1 MDMKKHDKTLLA
13 ALLAMMIGWGCTGKK
28 TQQQPTESDTMVV
41 EVSTPDSTVYGVCG
55 EGTSMHALEL
65 LTDEGDTL
73 TYLVDADT
81 EQEAVK
87 GGLFTGDRMAVVGY
101 KGAEGDMVATC
112 AVNLTT
118 LMGKWTSIDK
128 NFEIQE
134 GGLVESSI
142 KPRPVRGPHG
152 RFTMAN
158 CCSMQTLSPSSAS
171 VPIAFVLKMARE
183 SSSSSA
189 SASSSLCERTH

>member
-65 LTDEGDTL
+65 VTDEGDTL
-73 TYLVDADT
+73 TYLVDADA
-81 EQEAVK
+81 EQETVK
-87 GGLFTGDRMAVVGY
+87 GGLFAGDRMAVVGY

-142 KPRPVRGPHG
+142 KAETHPWTSWKIHNGQLLLNADTFAIERLG
-152 RFTMAN
+152 AD
-158 CCSMQTLSPSSAS
+158 
-171 VPIAFVLKMARE
+171 
-183 SSSSSA
+183 
-189 SASSSLCERTH
+189 SLCLENGEGIFVFKRQRQQ

>member
-65 LTDEGDTL
+65 VTDEGDTL

-87 GGLFTGDRMAVVGY
+87 GGLFAGDRMAVVGY

-142 KPRPVRGPHG
+142 KAETRPWTSWKIHNGQLLLNADTFAIERLG
-152 RFTMAN
+152 AD
-158 CCSMQTLSPSSAS
+158 
-171 VPIAFVLKMARE
+171 
-183 SSSSSA
+183 
-189 SASSSLCERTH
+189 SLCLENGEGIFVFKRQRQQ

>member
-1 MDMKKHDKTLLA
+1 MDMKKHNKTLLA
-13 ALLAMMIGWGCTGKK
+13 ALLAMLIGWGCTGQK
-28 TQQQPTESDTMVV
+28 TQQQSTESDTMVV

-55 EGTSMHALEL
+55 EGTSMHVLEL
-65 LTDEGDTL
+65 VTDEGDTL

-81 EQEAVK
+81 ELETVK
-87 GGLFTGDRMAVVGY
+87 GGLFAGDRMAVVGY

-142 KPRPVRGPHG
+142 KAETRPWTSWKIHNGQLLLNADTFAIERLG
-152 RFTMAN
+152 AD
-158 CCSMQTLSPSSAS
+158 
-171 VPIAFVLKMARE
+171 
-183 SSSSSA
+183 
-189 SASSSLCERTH
+189 SLCLENGEGIFVFKRQRQQ

>member
-65 LTDEGDTL
+65 VTDEGDTL

-87 GGLFTGDRMAVVGY
+87 GGLFAGDRMAVVGY

-142 KPRPVRGPHG
+142 KAAPRPAPAW
-152 RFTMAN
+152 TM
-158 CCSMQTLSPSSAS
+158 
-171 VPIAFVLKMARE
+171 LKGHLLLNADTFAIERLG
-183 SSSSSA
+183 A
-189 SASSSLCERTH
+189 DSLCLENGEGIFVFKRQRQQ

>member
-1 MDMKKHDKTLLA
+1 MDMKKYDKTLLA

-65 LTDEGDTL
+65 VTDEGDTL
-73 TYLVDADT
+73 TYLVDADA
-81 EQEAVK
+81 EQETVK
-87 GGLFTGDRMAVVGY
+87 GGLFAGDRMAVVGY

-142 KPRPVRGPHG
+142 KAETRPWTSWKIHNGQLLLNADTFAIERLG
-152 RFTMAN
+152 AD
-158 CCSMQTLSPSSAS
+158 
-171 VPIAFVLKMARE
+171 
-183 SSSSSA
+183 
-189 SASSSLCERTH
+189 SLCLENGEGIFVFKRQRQQ

>member
-55 EGTSMHALEL
+55 DGTSMHALEL
-65 LTDEGDTL
+65 VTDEGDTL

-81 EQEAVK
+81 EQETVK
-87 GGLFTGDRMAVVGY
+87 GGLFAGDRMAVVGY

-142 KPRPVRGPHG
+142 KAETRPWTSWKIHNGQLLLNADTFAIERLG
-152 RFTMAN
+152 AD
-158 CCSMQTLSPSSAS
+158 
-171 VPIAFVLKMARE
+171 
-183 SSSSSA
+183 
-189 SASSSLCERTH
+189 SLCLENGEGIFVFKRQRQQ

>member
-87 GGLFTGDRMAVVGY
+87 GGLFAGDRMAVVGY

-142 KPRPVRGPHG
+142 KAETRPWTSWKIHNGQLLLNADTFAIERLG
-152 RFTMAN
+152 AD
-158 CCSMQTLSPSSAS
+158 
-171 VPIAFVLKMARE
+171 
-183 SSSSSA
+183 
-189 SASSSLCERTH
+189 SLCLENGEGIFVFKRQRQQ

>member
-1 MDMKKHDKTLLA
+1 MDMKKYGKTLLA
-13 ALLAMMIGWGCTGKK
+13 ALLAMMIGWGCTGQK

-65 LTDEGDTL
+65 VTDEGDTL

-81 EQEAVK
+81 EQETVK
-87 GGLFTGDRMAVVGY
+87 GGLFAGDRMAVVGY

-142 KPRPVRGPHG
+142 KAETRPWTSWKIHNGQLLLNADTFAIERLG
-152 RFTMAN
+152 AD
-158 CCSMQTLSPSSAS
+158 
-171 VPIAFVLKMARE
+171 
-183 SSSSSA
+183 
-189 SASSSLCERTH
+189 SLCLENGEGIFVFKRQRQQ

>member
-55 EGTSMHALEL
+55 EVTSMHALEL
-65 LTDEGDTL
+65 VTDEGDTL
-73 TYLVDADT
+73 TYLVDADA
-81 EQEAVK
+81 EQETVK
-87 GGLFTGDRMAVVGY
+87 GGLFAGDRMAVVGY

-128 NFEIQE
+128 NCEIQE

-142 KPRPVRGPHG
+142 KAETRPWTSWKIHNGQLLLNADTFAIERLG
-152 RFTMAN
+152 AD
-158 CCSMQTLSPSSAS
+158 
-171 VPIAFVLKMARE
+171 
-183 SSSSSA
+183 
-189 SASSSLCERTH
+189 SLCLENGEGIFVFKRQRQQ

>member
-65 LTDEGDTL
+65 VTDEGDTL
-73 TYLVDADT
+73 TYLVDADA

-87 GGLFTGDRMAVVGY
+87 GGLFAGDRMAVVGY

-142 KPRPVRGPHG
+142 KAETRPWTSWKIHNGQLLLNADTFAIERLG
-152 RFTMAN
+152 AD
-158 CCSMQTLSPSSAS
+158 
-171 VPIAFVLKMARE
+171 
-183 SSSSSA
+183 
-189 SASSSLCERTH
+189 SLCLENGEGIFVFKRQRQQ

>member
-1 MDMKKHDKTLLA
+1 MDMKKHNKTLLA
-13 ALLAMMIGWGCTGKK
+13 ALLAMLIGWGCTGQK

-55 EGTSMHALEL
+55 EGTSMHVLEL
-65 LTDEGDTL
+65 VTDEGDTL

-81 EQEAVK
+81 ELETVK
-87 GGLFTGDRMAVVGY
+87 GGLFAGDRMAVVGY

-142 KPRPVRGPHG
+142 KAETRPWTSWKIHNGQLLLNADTFAIERLG
-152 RFTMAN
+152 AD
-158 CCSMQTLSPSSAS
+158 
-171 VPIAFVLKMARE
+171 
-183 SSSSSA
+183 
-189 SASSSLCERTH
+189 SLCLENGEGIFVFKRQRQQ

>member
-1 MDMKKHDKTLLA
+1 MDMKKHNKTLLA

-65 LTDEGDTL
+65 VTDEGDTL
-73 TYLVDADT
+73 TYLVDADA
-81 EQEAVK
+81 EQETVK
-87 GGLFTGDRMAVVGY
+87 GGLFAGDRMAVVGY

-142 KPRPVRGPHG
+142 KAETRPWTSWKIHNGQLLLNADTFAIERLG
-152 RFTMAN
+152 AD
-158 CCSMQTLSPSSAS
+158 
-171 VPIAFVLKMARE
+171 
-183 SSSSSA
+183 
-189 SASSSLCERTH
+189 SLCLENGEGIFVFKRQRQQ

>member
-1 MDMKKHDKTLLA
+1 MDMKKYSKNLLA
-13 ALLAMMIGWGCTGKK
+13 ALLAMMVGWGCTGQK
-28 TQQQPTESDTMVV
+28 TQQQPTESDTMAV

-65 LTDEGDTL
+65 VTDEGDTL
-73 TYLVDADT
+73 TYLVDADA
-81 EQEAVK
+81 EQETVK
-87 GGLFTGDRMAVVGY
+87 GGLFAGDRMAVVGY

-142 KPRPVRGPHG
+142 KAETRPWTSWKIHNGQLLLNADTFAIERLG
-152 RFTMAN
+152 AD
-158 CCSMQTLSPSSAS
+158 
-171 VPIAFVLKMARE
+171 
-183 SSSSSA
+183 
-189 SASSSLCERTH
+189 SLCLENGEGIFVFKRQRQQ

>member
-1 MDMKKHDKTLLA
+1 MDMKKYDKTLLA

-65 LTDEGDTL
+65 VTDEGDTL

-87 GGLFTGDRMAVVGY
+87 GGLFAGDRMAVVGY

-142 KPRPVRGPHG
+142 KAETRPWTSWKIHNGQLLLNADTFAIERLG
-152 RFTMAN
+152 AD
-158 CCSMQTLSPSSAS
+158 
-171 VPIAFVLKMARE
+171 
-183 SSSSSA
+183 
-189 SASSSLCERTH
+189 SLCLENGEGIFVFKRQRQQ

>member
-1 MDMKKHDKTLLA
+1 MDMKKHNKTLLA

-65 LTDEGDTL
+65 VTDEGDTL

-81 EQEAVK
+81 EQETVK
-87 GGLFTGDRMAVVGY
+87 GGLFAGDRMAVVGY

-142 KPRPVRGPHG
+142 KAETRPWTSWKIHNGQLLLNADTFAIERLGADSLFLENG
-152 RFTMAN
+152 EG
-158 CCSMQTLSPSSAS
+158 
-171 VPIAFVLKMARE
+171 IFVFKRQ
-183 SSSSSA
+183 
-189 SASSSLCERTH
+189 RQQ

>member
-1 MDMKKHDKTLLA
+1 MDMKKHNKTLLA

-65 LTDEGDTL
+65 VTDEGDTL

-81 EQEAVK
+81 EQETVK
-87 GGLFTGDRMAVVGY
+87 GGLFAGDRMAVVGY

-142 KPRPVRGPHG
+142 KAATRPWTSWKIHNGQLLLNADTFAIERLG
-152 RFTMAN
+152 AD
-158 CCSMQTLSPSSAS
+158 
-171 VPIAFVLKMARE
+171 
-183 SSSSSA
+183 
-189 SASSSLCERTH
+189 SLCLENGEGIFVFKRQRQQ

>member
-1 MDMKKHDKTLLA
+1 MDMKKQNKTLLA

-65 LTDEGDTL
+65 VTDEGDTL

-81 EQEAVK
+81 EQETVK
-87 GGLFTGDRMAVVGY
+87 GGLFAGDRMAVVGY

-142 KPRPVRGPHG
+142 KAETRPWTSWKIHNGQLLLNADTFAIERLG
-152 RFTMAN
+152 AD
-158 CCSMQTLSPSSAS
+158 
-171 VPIAFVLKMARE
+171 
-183 SSSSSA
+183 
-189 SASSSLCERTH
+189 SLCLENGEGIFVFKRQRQQ

>member
-1 MDMKKHDKTLLA
+1 MDMKKHNKTLLA

-41 EVSTPDSTVYGVCG
+41 EVSTPDSTIYGVCG

-65 LTDEGDTL
+65 VTDEGDTL
-73 TYLVDADT
+73 TYLVDADA
-81 EQEAVK
+81 EQETVK
-87 GGLFTGDRMAVVGY
+87 GGLFAGDRMAVVGY

-142 KPRPVRGPHG
+142 KAETRPWTSWKIHNGQLLLNADTFAIERLG
-152 RFTMAN
+152 AD
-158 CCSMQTLSPSSAS
+158 
-171 VPIAFVLKMARE
+171 
-183 SSSSSA
+183 
-189 SASSSLCERTH
+189 SLCLENGEGIFVFKRQRQQ

>member
-1 MDMKKHDKTLLA
+1 MDMKKYSKNLLA
-13 ALLAMMIGWGCTGKK
+13 ALLAMMVGWGCTGQK
-28 TQQQPTESDTMVV
+28 TQQQPTESDTMAV

-65 LTDEGDTL
+65 VTDEGDTL
-73 TYLVDADT
+73 TYLVDADA
-81 EQEAVK
+81 EQETVK
-87 GGLFTGDRMAVVGY
+87 GGLFAGDRMAVVGY

-134 GGLVESSI
+134 GGQI
-142 KPRPVRGPHG
+142 G
-152 RFTMAN
+152 RAH
-158 CCSMQTLSPSSAS
+158 
-171 VPIAFVLKMARE
+171 V
-183 SSSSSA
+183 
-189 SASSSLCERTH
+189 

>member
-65 LTDEGDTL
+65 VTDEGDTL

-87 GGLFTGDRMAVVGY
+87 GGLFAGDRMAVVGY

-142 KPRPVRGPHG
+142 KAETRPWTSWKIHNGQLLLNADTFAIERLGADRLCLENG
-152 RFTMAN
+152 EG
-158 CCSMQTLSPSSAS
+158 
-171 VPIAFVLKMARE
+171 IFVFKRQPV
-183 SSSSSA
+183 
-189 SASSSLCERTH
+189 